1 VFLGFFT
8 QKIKEIKILFFYKA
22 SFYLTKNSKF
32 VRMKI
37 KRSYY
42 MNPSFYTIVED
53 LMNEINQIN
62 REIYP
67 TNLHITEFYKIKNG
81 FNYKCGTIYFEVV
94 YSYKTNQ
101 FRLNKRN
108 SFKEK
113 EYYITLNEAKNLRE
127 SLLAIVLNLI
137 EQSTIKEAKR
147 NLIYSKATEY
157 EAILTILDKL
167 TEESAIQ
174 EYWNLLIT
182 PWLMNS
188 DKTIQERA
196 NIEVTKFEIVTGASE
211 FLKKKLIQKELLSNC
226 GKIKKEIEAKLNI
239 HEILENASRDIQPF
253 LKVGLNTTFY
263 FETKK
268 DSLEPEFTNFF
279 YEMLL
284 NNKVS
289 SIQEFI
295 KYIEVNL
302 ESLYISAVKEYFY
315 QLLIQNY
322 TFTTS
327 WHFDRTVER
336 AKEEFKFSISVLNN
350 GETFN
355 LGFSEKFDSF
365 LVSEDLNYDVMLE
378 GSYKDK
384 VYFSKGSI
392 KPTFSHKIM
401 NSYFGLEDIKEI
413 KEAYIYLDK
422 TFARLKNA
430 L

>member
-1 VFLGFFT
+1 
-8 QKIKEIKILFFYKA
+8 
-22 SFYLTKNSKF
+22 
-32 VRMKI
+32 
-37 KRSYY
+37 
-42 MNPSFYTIVED
+42 MNPSFYTSIED
-53 LMNEINQIN
+53 LENEINQIN

-81 FNYKCGTIYFEVV
+81 FNYKYGTIYFEVV
-94 YSYKTNQ
+94 YSYKVNQ

-108 SFKEK
+108 PFKEK
-113 EYYITLNEAKNLRE
+113 EYYITLNEAKDLKD
-127 SLLAIVLNLI
+127 SLMAIVLNLV
-137 EQSTIKEAKR
+137 EQSATKEVKR
-147 NLIYSKATEY
+147 NLLYSKANEY
-157 EAILTILDKL
+157 EEVLTILDKL
-167 TEESAIQ
+167 TEDSAIQ
-174 EYWNLLIT
+174 EYWDLLIT

-188 DKTIQERA
+188 DKSIQERV

-211 FLKKKLIQKELLSNC
+211 FLKKKLIQKELLPSC
-226 GKIKKEIEAKLNI
+226 GKVKKEIEAKLNI

-295 KYIEVNL
+295 KYIEANL
-302 ESLYISAVKEYFY
+302 ESLYISAIKEYFY

-327 WHFDRTVER
+327 WHFNRTVER

-355 LGFSEKFDSF
+355 LGFSDTFDRF
-365 LVSEDLNYDVMLE
+365 LVSEESNYNIMLE
-378 GSYKDK
+378 GRYENKAYYSQ
-384 VYFSKGSI
+384 GLI

-401 NSYFGLEDIKEI
+401 NRYFALEDVNEI
-413 KEAYIYLDK
+413 KASYVYLDE
-422 TFARLKNA
+422 TLARLKNA

>member
-1 VFLGFFT
+1 
-8 QKIKEIKILFFYKA
+8 
-22 SFYLTKNSKF
+22 
-32 VRMKI
+32 
-37 KRSYY
+37 
-42 MNPSFYTIVED
+42 MNTSFYTTIED
-53 LMNEINQIN
+53 LENEINQIN

-108 SFKEK
+108 PFKEK
-113 EYYITLNEAKNLRE
+113 EYYITLNKANDLKD
-127 SLLAIVLNLI
+127 SLMAIVLNLV
-137 EQSTIKEAKR
+137 EQSATKEAKR
-147 NLIYSKATEY
+147 NLLYSKANEY
-157 EAILTILDKL
+157 EEILTILDKL
-167 TEESAIQ
+167 TEDSAIQ
-174 EYWNLLIT
+174 EYWDLLIT

-188 DKTIQERA
+188 DKSIQERV
-196 NIEVTKFEIVTGASE
+196 NIEVTKFEIITGSSE
-211 FLKKKLIQKELLSNC
+211 FIKKKLIQKELLPSC

-253 LKVGLNTTFY
+253 LKVGLNTTLY

-289 SIQEFI
+289 SIQEFVE
-295 KYIEVNL
+295 YIEANL
-302 ESLYISAVKEYFY
+302 ESLYISAIKEYFY
-315 QLLIQNY
+315 QLLFQNY

-336 AKEEFKFSISVLNN
+336 VKDEFKFSISVLNN

-355 LGFSEKFDSF
+355 LGFSDKFDSF
-365 LVSEDLNYDVMLE
+365 LVSEEQNYNIMLE
-378 GSYKDK
+378 GNYKDK

-392 KPTFSHKIM
+392 KPAFSHKII
-401 NSYFGLEDIKEI
+401 NSYFCLEDIKEI

-422 TFARLKNA
+422 TLARLKNA

>member
-1 VFLGFFT
+1 
-8 QKIKEIKILFFYKA
+8 
-22 SFYLTKNSKF
+22 
-32 VRMKI
+32 
-37 KRSYY
+37 
-42 MNPSFYTIVED
+42 MNPSFYTTVED
-53 LMNEINQIN
+53 LINEINQIN

-81 FNYKCGTIYFEVV
+81 FNYKCGTIYFDVV
-94 YSYKTNQ
+94 YSYKANQ

-108 SFKEK
+108 PFKEK
-113 EYYITLNEAKNLRE
+113 EYYISLNEAKDLKE
-127 SLLAIVLNLI
+127 SLMAIVLNLV
-137 EQSTIKEAKR
+137 EQSTTKEAKR

-157 EAILTILDKL
+157 EEVLTILDKL
-167 TEESAIQ
+167 TEASAVQ

-188 DKTIQERA
+188 DKSIQERV

-211 FLKKKLIQKELLSNC
+211 FLKKKLIQKELLPSC
-226 GKIKKEIEAKLNI
+226 GRIKKEIEAKLNI
-239 HEILENASRDIQPF
+239 HEIMENASRDIQPF

-268 DSLEPEFTNFF
+268 DSLEPEFANFF

-295 KYIEVNL
+295 KYIEANL
-302 ESLYISAVKEYFY
+302 ESFYISAVKEYFY
-315 QLLIQNY
+315 QLLIQSY

-355 LGFSEKFDSF
+355 LGFSDKFDRF
-365 LVSEDLNYDVMLE
+365 LVSEEQNYNIMLD

-401 NSYFGLEDIKEI
+401 NSYFGLEDISEI
-413 KEAYIYLDK
+413 KAAYIYLDETLSK
-422 TFARLKNA
+422 LKNA

>member
-1 VFLGFFT
+1 
-8 QKIKEIKILFFYKA
+8 
-22 SFYLTKNSKF
+22 
-32 VRMKI
+32 
-37 KRSYY
+37 
-42 MNPSFYTIVED
+42 MNPSFCTTVED

-67 TNLHITEFYKIKNG
+67 TNLHITEFYKIKNR

-94 YSYKTNQ
+94 YLYKSNQ

-108 SFKEK
+108 PFKEK
-113 EYYITLNEAKNLRE
+113 EYYIILNEAKDLKE

-137 EQSTIKEAKR
+137 EQSITKEAKR
-147 NLIYSKATEY
+147 NLIYSRATEY
-157 EAILTILDKL
+157 EEVLTILDKL
-167 TEESAIQ
+167 TEDSAIQ

-188 DKTIQERA
+188 DKSIQERV

-211 FLKKKLIQKELLSNC
+211 FLKKKLIQKELLPSC

-239 HEILENASRDIQPF
+239 HEILENASRNIQPF

-295 KYIEVNL
+295 KYIEANL
-302 ESLYISAVKEYFY
+302 ESFYISAVKEYFY
-315 QLLIQNY
+315 QLLIQSY

-355 LGFSEKFDSF
+355 LGFSDKFDRF
-365 LVSEDLNYDVMLE
+365 LVSEEQNYNIMLD

-401 NSYFGLEDIKEI
+401 NSYFGLEDISEI
-413 KEAYIYLDK
+413 KASYIYLDETLSK
-422 TFARLKNA
+422 LKNA

>member
-1 VFLGFFT
+1 
-8 QKIKEIKILFFYKA
+8 
-22 SFYLTKNSKF
+22 
-32 VRMKI
+32 
-37 KRSYY
+37 
-42 MNPSFYTIVED
+42 MNPSFCTTVED

-67 TNLHITEFYKIKNG
+67 TNLHITEFYKIKNR

-94 YSYKTNQ
+94 YLYKSNQ

-108 SFKEK
+108 PFKEK
-113 EYYITLNEAKNLRE
+113 EYYIILNEAKDLKE

-137 EQSTIKEAKR
+137 EQSITKEAKR
-147 NLIYSKATEY
+147 NLIYSRATEY
-157 EAILTILDKL
+157 EEVLTILDKL
-167 TEESAIQ
+167 TEDSAIQ

-188 DKTIQERA
+188 DKSIQERV

-211 FLKKKLIQKELLSNC
+211 FLKKKLIQKELLPSC

-295 KYIEVNL
+295 KYIEANL
-302 ESLYISAVKEYFY
+302 ESFYISAVKEYFY
-315 QLLIQNY
+315 QLLIQSY

-350 GETFN
+350 DETFN
-355 LGFSEKFDSF
+355 LGFSDKFDRF
-365 LVSEDLNYDVMLE
+365 LVSEEQNYNIMLD

-401 NSYFGLEDIKEI
+401 NSYFGLEDISEI
-413 KEAYIYLDK
+413 KAAYIYLDETLSK
-422 TFARLKNA
+422 LKNA

>member
-1 VFLGFFT
+1 
-8 QKIKEIKILFFYKA
+8 
-22 SFYLTKNSKF
+22 
-32 VRMKI
+32 
-37 KRSYY
+37 
-42 MNPSFYTIVED
+42 MNPSFYTTVED
-53 LMNEINQIN
+53 LINEINQIN

-81 FNYKCGTIYFEVV
+81 FNYKCGTIYFDVV
-94 YSYKTNQ
+94 YSYKANQ

-108 SFKEK
+108 PFKEK
-113 EYYITLNEAKNLRE
+113 EYYITLNDAKDLKE
-127 SLLAIVLNLI
+127 SLMAIVLNLV
-137 EQSTIKEAKR
+137 EQSTTKEAKR

-157 EAILTILDKL
+157 EEVLTILDKL
-167 TEESAIQ
+167 TEDSAIQ

-188 DKTIQERA
+188 DKSIQERV

-211 FLKKKLIQKELLSNC
+211 FLKKKFIQKELLPSC
-226 GKIKKEIEAKLNI
+226 GRIKKEIEAKLNI
-239 HEILENASRDIQPF
+239 HEIMENASRDIQPF

-268 DSLEPEFTNFF
+268 DSLEPEFANYF
-279 YEMLL
+279 YNMLL
-284 NNKVS
+284 NGKVN

-295 KYIEVNL
+295 EYVEANL

-355 LGFSEKFDSF
+355 LGFSDKFDSF
-365 LVSEDLNYDVMLE
+365 LVSEELNYDVMLE
-378 GSYKDK
+378 GRYENK
-384 VYFSKGSI
+384 VYYSQGLI

-401 NSYFGLEDIKEI
+401 NSYFGLEDINEI
-413 KEAYIYLDK
+413 KAAYKNIRK
-422 TFARLKNA
+422 TKELMKRPILIT

>member
-1 VFLGFFT
+1 
-8 QKIKEIKILFFYKA
+8 
-22 SFYLTKNSKF
+22 
-32 VRMKI
+32 
-37 KRSYY
+37 
-42 MNPSFYTIVED
+42 MNPSFCTTVED

-62 REIYP
+62 REIHP
-67 TNLHITEFYKIKNG
+67 TNLHITEFYKIKNR
-81 FNYKCGTIYFEVV
+81 FNYKYGTIYFEVV
-94 YSYKTNQ
+94 YLYKSNQ

-108 SFKEK
+108 PFKEK
-113 EYYITLNEAKNLRE
+113 EYYIILNEAKDLKE

-137 EQSTIKEAKR
+137 EQSITKEAKR
-147 NLIYSKATEY
+147 NLIYSRATEY
-157 EAILTILDKL
+157 EEVLTILDKL
-167 TEESAIQ
+167 TEDSAIQ

-188 DKTIQERA
+188 DKSIQERV

-211 FLKKKLIQKELLSNC
+211 FLKKKLIQKELLPSC

-295 KYIEVNL
+295 KYIEANL
-302 ESLYISAVKEYFY
+302 ESFYISAVKEYFY
-315 QLLIQNY
+315 QLLIQSY

-336 AKEEFKFSISVLNN
+336 AKEEFKFSIAVLNN

-355 LGFSEKFDSF
+355 LGFSDKFDRF
-365 LVSEDLNYDVMLE
+365 LVSEEQNYNIMLD

-401 NSYFGLEDIKEI
+401 NSYFGLEDISEI
-413 KEAYIYLDK
+413 KAAYIYLDETLSK
-422 TFARLKNA
+422 LKNA

>member
-1 VFLGFFT
+1 
-8 QKIKEIKILFFYKA
+8 
-22 SFYLTKNSKF
+22 
-32 VRMKI
+32 
-37 KRSYY
+37 
-42 MNPSFYTIVED
+42 MNPSFCTTGED

-67 TNLHITEFYKIKNG
+67 TNLHITEFYKIKNR

-94 YSYKTNQ
+94 YLYKSNQ

-108 SFKEK
+108 PFKEK
-113 EYYITLNEAKNLRE
+113 EYYIILNEAKDLKE

-137 EQSTIKEAKR
+137 EQSITKEAKR
-147 NLIYSKATEY
+147 NLIYSRATEY
-157 EAILTILDKL
+157 EEVLTILDKL
-167 TEESAIQ
+167 TEDSAIQ

-188 DKTIQERA
+188 DKSIQERV

-211 FLKKKLIQKELLSNC
+211 FLKKKLIQKELLPSC

-239 HEILENASRDIQPF
+239 HEILENASRNIQPF

-295 KYIEVNL
+295 KYIEANL
-302 ESLYISAVKEYFY
+302 ESFYISAVKEYFY
-315 QLLIQNY
+315 QLLIQSY

-355 LGFSEKFDSF
+355 LGFSDKFDRF
-365 LVSEDLNYDVMLE
+365 LVSEEQNYNIMLD

-401 NSYFGLEDIKEI
+401 NSYFGLEDISEI
-413 KEAYIYLDK
+413 KAAYIYLDETLSK
-422 TFARLKNA
+422 LKNA

>member
-1 VFLGFFT
+1 M
-8 QKIKEIKILFFYKA
+8 KS

-42 MNPSFYTIVED
+42 MNPSFCTTIED

-62 REIYP
+62 SEIYP
-67 TNLHITEFYKIKNG
+67 TNLHITEFYKIKNR
-81 FNYKCGTIYFEVV
+81 FNYKCGTIYFEVI

-108 SFKEK
+108 PFKEK
-113 EYYITLNEAKNLRE
+113 EYYITLNETKNLKE

-137 EQSTIKEAKR
+137 EQSATKEAKR
-147 NLIYSKATEY
+147 NLLYSKANEY
-157 EAILTILDKL
+157 EEVLTILDRL
-167 TEESAIQ
+167 TEDSAIQ

-188 DKTIQERA
+188 DKSIQERV
-196 NIEVTKFEIVTGASE
+196 NIEVTKFELVTGASE
-211 FLKKKLIQKELLSNC
+211 FLKKKLIQKELLPSC
-226 GKIKKEIEAKLNI
+226 GKVKKEIETKLNI

-253 LKVGLNTTFY
+253 LKVGLNTTFH

-268 DSLEPEFTNFF
+268 DSFEPEFANFF
-279 YEMLL
+279 YNMLL
-284 NNKVS
+284 NGKVN
-289 SIQEFI
+289 SIQEFVE
-295 KYIEVNL
+295 YIEANL

-355 LGFSEKFDSF
+355 LGFSDKFDSF
-365 LVSEDLNYDVMLE
+365 LVSEEKNYNIMLE

-401 NSYFGLEDIKEI
+401 NSYFALEDINEI

-422 TFARLKNA
+422 TLARLKNA